1 MTFRGLTVLLVAS
14 LALSACASNRHC
26 AGVQP
31 YQESKTLVMPTNID
45 GLTVPESASA
55 LRIPPPP
62 EKPVGFGIEVTD
74 PKDPEENTLECLD
87 FPPRMPVEEAAA
99 ASTPSPEPAAPAE
112 KQ

>member
-1 MTFRGLTVLLVAS
+1 MTFRGLTVLVVTS

-31 YQESKTLVMPTNID
+31 YQEAKTLVPPENLD

-62 EKPVGFGIEVTD
+62 EKAVGFSIEM
-74 PKDPEENTLECLD
+74 PDPEDPGETTLECLD
-87 FPPRMPVEEAAA
+87 FPPRMAVEAEAPPAAA
-99 ASTPSPEPAAPAE
+99 ESE
-112 KQ
+112 QNQ